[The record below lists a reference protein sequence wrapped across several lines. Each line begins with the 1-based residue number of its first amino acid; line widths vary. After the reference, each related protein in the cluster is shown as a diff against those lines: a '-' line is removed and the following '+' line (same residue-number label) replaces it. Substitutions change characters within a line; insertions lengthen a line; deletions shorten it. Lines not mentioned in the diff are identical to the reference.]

1 MEKLNRFKVKR
12 KYSSMLTTSFRNLAA
27 GIIGELDTATS
38 FMYLFRRFGAPT
50 SDYSQDGNLLYNYVL
65 KHEDLIISITASYHQ
80 FVYFN
85 LHVPEKRYAE
95 CITYNKVFYQGLY
108 RKYGH
113 EVFMPYAV
121 LPWGGTFGLTKSQHN
136 KNWKLINKAHES
148 FFSKED
154 QVYIE
159 NQLKSDTPDPSIFTL
174 LSPFEQKL
182 CNDFRAKLTESELA
196 ELNDFMPKIEMVK
209 GLEQQCADIIREL
222 KRGFY
227 VRDVAINILGYES
240 ENNIINDFE

>member
-1 MEKLNRFKVKR
+1 MEKLNKVKG
-12 KYSSMLTTSFRNLAA
+12 KYSSMLTTSFRDLASA
-27 GIIGELDTATS
+27 MIGELDTATS

-50 SDYSQDGNLLYNYVL
+50 YDYSEDGNLLYKYVL
-65 KHEDLIISITASYHQ
+65 KHEDLIISITASYHK

-85 LHVPEKRYAE
+85 LHVPEKRYSE
-95 CITYNKVFYQGLY
+95 CIKYNKEFYQGLY

-113 EVFMPYAV
+113 EIFMPYAV
-121 LPWGGTFGLTKSQHN
+121 LPWGGTFGLTKSQHT
-136 KNWKLINKAHES
+136 KNWKLINTAHES

-159 NQLKSDTPDPSIFTL
+159 NQLKTDTPDPSFFEML
-174 LSPFEQKL
+174 NPFEQKL
-182 CNDFRAKLTESELA
+182 CQDFRAKLTESELD
-196 ELNDFMPKIEMVK
+196 ELNDFMPKIGRIT
-209 GLEQQCADIIREL
+209 GLAQQCADILNEFR
-222 KRGFY
+222 KGVY